1 MVDDNGITPHTHSV
15 NLEGNEGHH
24 LMNTISGTS
33 LSFCLFVAKW
43 SSLNWW
49 NTFNWYM
56 FGDYRG
62 YHLYSRLPALMT
74 KVSTTTTHWM
84 ERIE

>member
-56 FGDYRG
+56 FGDIV
-62 YHLYSRLPALMT
+62 T
-74 KVSTTTTHWM
+74 KIFKYVLWVSKDYWVCT
-84 ERIE
+84 